1 MNRAKLQFFLFIGVI
16 IAVFVTVDR
25 LDIFTEENIE
35 LWQEWIRSL
44 GLWAPIGF
52 IVLYTIGTVLFLPG
66 TIFTLIGGAA
76 FGFFWGSVLGI
87 IAATI
92 GATGAHYTARWFG
105 KDFVAQST
113 TQRFPSIARY
123 KAKLEQNG
131 FLTVLVLRLTPLIPY
146 NGLNLAL
153 AYSPIKMKD
162 YIAGTFIGVA
172 PGAIA
177 YVYLGEAMTTLSAQS
192 IATGLGG
199 IIAYMILTALLVKR
213 ISKDNRRAP
222 ASSNAAFRQST
233 KKDFAAVIDGE
244 IIDE

>member
-16 IAVFVTVDR
+16 IAVFIAVDR
-25 LDIFTEENIE
+25 LDIFSEENIE

-44 GLWAPIGF
+44 GMWAPIGF
-52 IVLYTIGTVLFLPG
+52 ILLYTIGTVLFLPG

-92 GATGAHYTARWFG
+92 GATGAHYTARRFG
-105 KDFVAQST
+105 KDFVTQST
-113 TQRFPSIARY
+113 AKRFPAIARY
-123 KAKLEQNG
+123 KTKLEQNG

-177 YVYLGEAMTTLSAQS
+177 YVYLGEAVATLSPQN
-192 IATGLGG
+192 IAIGIGG

-213 ISKDNRRAP
+213 INKNSGKTPKSRTNRR
-222 ASSNAAFRQST
+222 QSIQE
-233 KKDFAAVIDGE
+233 DPNDIIEGE
-244 IIDE
+244 ILDE

>member
-1 MNRAKLQFFLFIGVI
+1 MNRAKLQFFIFNGVI
-16 IAVFVTVDR
+16 IATFVAVDR
-25 LDIFTEENIE
+25 LDIFSEQNIV

-76 FGFFWGSVLGI
+76 FGLFWGSVLGV

-105 KDFVAQST
+105 KDFIQQST
-113 TQRFPSIARY
+113 TKRFPAISHY
-123 KAKLEQNG
+123 KARLQQNG

-177 YVYLGEAMTTLSAQS
+177 YVYLGEAMATLSAQN
-192 IATGLGG
+192 IAIGAGG

-213 ISKDNRRAP
+213 INKNSGQTSTSKVSRR
-222 ASSNAAFRQST
+222 SIQKGSG
-233 KKDFAAVIDGE
+233 DIIEGE